1 MHRGLISTGSKEATQ
16 AASDI
21 LKLGGNA
28 FDAAICAVMTSMTS
42 EVNLTSM
49 AGGGAMMAYKNGEKP
64 ILFDFFVDAPNLKNK
79 SSFEFYKTNI
89 DFGDTIQSFHIGKG
103 SVAIPGNVKGLL
115 HIHKRLGKIPFKVIS
130 EPAIEIAKK
139 GVKLSKSQA
148 YITFLLK
155 NILETSEASKEL
167 FFKNDNLISEGDL
180 FKNEDLAEFIEWIS
194 EEGDRPFY
202 EGEIGQ
208 KMIEYLGDDGLISH
222 EDLSDYKVVEREP
235 LHQVINNRILYTNPS
250 PSVGGTLIIFLLR
263 MLNNISN
270 TYSFND

>member
-64 ILFDFFVDAPNLKNK
+64 ILFDFFVDAPPLKNK
-79 SSFEFYKTNI
+79 SSFEFYKTDI
-89 DFGDTIQSFHIGKG
+89 DFGNTTQSFHIGKG

-115 HIHKRLGKIPFKVIS
+115 YIHKRLGKIPFKVIS
-130 EPAIEIAKK
+130 QPAIEIAKK
-139 GVKLSKSQA
+139 GVKLSKSQS

-155 NILETSEASKEL
+155 KILATSEASKKL
-167 FFKNDNLISEGDL
+167 FFKNNNLISEGDL
-180 FKNEDLAEFIEWIS
+180 
-194 EEGDRPFY
+194 
-202 EGEIGQ
+202 
-208 KMIEYLGDDGLISH
+208 
-222 EDLSDYKVVEREP
+222 
-235 LHQVINNRILYTNPS
+235 
-250 PSVGGTLIIFLLR
+250 
-263 MLNNISN
+263 
-270 TYSFND
+270 